1 MANVRIDENGVAKGA
16 VFEHTV
22 PAVHR
27 SNVTAVDGV
36 DPGSPSA
43 GVDAAG
49 YEAVDFDLDV
59 TLGGTNPMVEVAPIY
74 YDATAALWF
83 KGESA
88 FFTASGRYRLRAA
101 ARGGIAY
108 LKVVA
113 LTGTSPTLDLD
124 AWTALS

>member
-1 MANVRIDENGVAKGA
+1 MANVRIDENGVAKGV
-16 VFEHTV
+16 VFEHTA

-27 SNVTAVDGV
+27 SNVTAADGS
-36 DPGSPSA
+36 DPGASSA

-59 TLGGTNPMVEVAPIY
+59 TLGGTDPLVEVAPIY
-74 YDATAALWF
+74 FDATADAWF
-83 KGESA
+83 QGESA
-88 FFTASGRYRLRAA
+88 FFTATGRYRVRAE
-101 ARGGIAY
+101 ARGAITY

-124 AWTALS
+124 AWASLT